1 MLWGKSFLNVT
12 EVVIDV
18 LNKTSHIP
26 IYIQIEEM
34 IKQQI
39 ADGKYRQGE
48 MIPSE
53 REFAEMY
60 QVSRMTV
67 RQAITNLVGIG
78 QLYREKGKGTFVST
92 EKLEQSLNS
101 LTSFTEDML
110 ARGLVPSSEVLSFD
124 VLIPPK
130 EIMKELQ
137 LAEGEKV
144 YLITRIRNADNI
156 PMALE
161 RTYIP
166 VELFPNLKE
175 QQLEQ
180 SLYQIIEQY
189 YGTKISHADQH
200 IEARLVSNSDRKFLQ
215 LAENSVVLVMQRK
228 SYLLDQRPVEF
239 VRSMYRAD
247 RYKFHNRIERRS
259 L

>member
-1 MLWGKSFLNVT
+1 M
-12 EVVIDV
+12 DM

-26 IYIQIEEM
+26 IYVQIEEM

-39 ADGKYRQGE
+39 ADGTYRQGE

-67 RQAITNLVGIG
+67 RQALTNLVGNG
-78 QLYREKGKGTFVST
+78 QLYREKGKGTFVTT
-92 EKLEQSLNS
+92 EKMEQSLNS

-110 ARGLVPSSEVLSFD
+110 ARGLVPTSKVLSFE
-124 VLIPPK
+124 VIIPSK

-137 LAEGEKV
+137 LEEGAKV
-144 YLITRIRNADNI
+144 YYITRIRNADNI

-166 VELFPNLKE
+166 VSLFHNLQE

-180 SLYQIIEQY
+180 SLYQIIEQH
-189 YGTKISHADQH
+189 YGTKLSYADQH
-200 IEARLVSNSDRKFLQ
+200 IEAGIVTNADRKVLQ
-215 LAENSVVLVMQRK
+215 LAEHAVVLVMQRK
-228 SYLLDQRPVEF
+228 SYLVDQRPVEF
-239 VRSMYRAD
+239 VRSTYRAD
-247 RYKFHNRIERRS
+247 RYKFHNRIERR
-259 L
+259 

>member
-1 MLWGKSFLNVT
+1 MT

-78 QLYREKGKGTFVST
+78 QLYREKGKGTFVAT

-130 EIMKELQ
+130 EIMKERQ
-137 LAEGEKV
+137 LTEGE
-144 YLITRIRNADNI
+144 
-156 PMALE
+156 
-161 RTYIP
+161 
-166 VELFPNLKE
+166 
-175 QQLEQ
+175 
-180 SLYQIIEQY
+180 
-189 YGTKISHADQH
+189 
-200 IEARLVSNSDRKFLQ
+200 
-215 LAENSVVLVMQRK
+215 
-228 SYLLDQRPVEF
+228 
-239 VRSMYRAD
+239 
-247 RYKFHNRIERRS
+247 
-259 L
+259 